1 MNPERAILLALWS
14 ELKAGPKAGQLAR
27 VTAIVAA
34 ALGLD
39 PPEPG
44 APCGR

>member
-1 MNPERAILLALWS
+1 MSPERAILLAIWK
-14 ELKAGPKAGQLAR
+14 ELRSGPRAGQLAR
-27 VTAIVAA
+27 ITALVAS

-44 APCGR
+44 APCG